1 MAREV
6 IDCQLTGEGW
16 ILQRLMYAE
25 AGRFPDLFDE
35 AFAHGGSRVRGALAG
50 RLARLPN
57 RGHLDVDGPD
67 TAAARFLALV
77 SGDLPELSALGTSE
91 VTDAELRTAIAAD
104 VNTFLRAFAPARHL
118 DHPPQPPTRR
128 QTREVVVRDRHVS

>member
-1 MAREV
+1 
-6 IDCQLTGEGW
+6 
-16 ILQRLMYAE
+16 
-25 AGRFPDLFDE
+25 
-35 AFAHGGSRVRGALAG
+35 S
-50 RLARLPN
+50 N

-104 VNTFLRAFAPARHL
+104 VNTFLRAFAPTRHL

-128 QTREVVVRDRHVS
+128 QTREVVVGDRHVF